1 MKISLIGL
9 GGSGKTS
16 IYATTFASKNPEDT
30 KDFAPTVMYEIRN
43 HPYLGVNVSFFDF
56 GGQED
61 YRNSYLEKPEV
72 FKETSVLIP
81 IIDLHDPD
89 KMSEAE
95 IYFKEVA
102 ETFKK
107 LNLSPEIIIFYH
119 KYDSEGYQKELLDA
133 NLKKAKE
140 IFPKLFTDAGFK
152 PKEQIT
158 SIYEQEKLS
167 IVFRDIMLANYKDIE
182 KHVETAEKQ
191 LSEINA
197 KIIVSDISG
206 NVIVHNVPG
215 ISTGLQ
221 LRADLRDFISSCNT
235 IRENFFNTDSV
246 KFVGNTK
253 EADKEIN
260 IHIFKYIL
268 SVLIMGAKLE
278 DKATMDKLKVLLQDL
293 ELFADLVV
301 KAHEE
306 LFFID
311 AIKKWYVQRV

>member
-1 MKISLIGL
+1 MKISLVGL
-9 GGSGKTS
+9 SGCGKTS
-16 IYATTFASKNPEDT
+16 IYATTFASKKPEET
-30 KDFAPTVMYEIRN
+30 KQFAPTVMYEIRN

-72 FKETSVLIP
+72 FKETNVLIP

-89 KMSEAE
+89 KMEDAE
-95 IYFKEVA
+95 KYFKKIV
-102 ETFKK
+102 ETIK
-107 LNLSPEIIIFYH
+107 NLGISPEVIIFYH

-140 IFPKLFTDAGFK
+140 IFPKIFADFN
-152 PKEQIT
+152 PKESIT
-158 SIYEQEKLS
+158 SIYETEKLS
-167 IVFRDIMLANYKDIE
+167 ILFRDILLANYKDIE
-182 KHVETAEKQ
+182 KHVENTEKQ
-191 LSEINA
+191 LSEIDA

-246 KFVGNTK
+246 KFIGSSK
-253 EADKEIN
+253 EDKKEIN
-260 IHIFKYIL
+260 IYIFKYIL
-268 SVLIMGAKLE
+268 SVLIMGANLNDQKIVEQLE
-278 DKATMDKLKVLLQDL
+278 VLLKDL

-306 LFFID
+306 
-311 AIKKWYVQRV
+311 

>member
-1 MKISLIGL
+1 MKISLVGL
-9 GGSGKTS
+9 GGCGKTS
-16 IYATTFASKNPEDT
+16 IYATTFASKNPEET

-61 YRNSYLEKPEV
+61 YRNSYLEKPDV
-72 FKETSVLIP
+72 FKETDVLIP

-95 IYFKEVA
+95 SYFKEIA
-102 ETFKK
+102 ETIKK
-107 LNLSPEIIIFYH
+107 LNLSPEVIIFYH
-119 KYDSEGYQKELLDA
+119 KYDAEGYQKELLDA
-133 NLKKAKE
+133 NLSKAKGIFPKIFADFKAKE
-140 IFPKLFTDAGFK
+140 K
-152 PKEQIT
+152 IT
-158 SIYEQEKLS
+158 TIYEQEKLS
-167 IVFRDIMLANYKDIE
+167 IIFRDILLANYKDIE
-182 KHVETAEKQ
+182 QHVESAEKQ

-260 IHIFKYIL
+260 IYIFKYIL

-278 DKATMDKLKVLLQDL
+278 DKNTTEQLKILLQDL

-301 KAHEE
+301 KAHE
-306 LFFID
+306 D
-311 AIKKWYVQRV
+311 

>member
-1 MKISLIGL
+1 MKISLVGL
-9 GGSGKTS
+9 GGCGKTS
-16 IYATTFASKNPEDT
+16 IYATTFASKAPEDT

-61 YRNSYLEKPEV
+61 YRKSYLEKPDV
-72 FKETSVLIP
+72 FKETNVLIP

-95 IYFKEVA
+95 TYFKEIA
-102 ETFKK
+102 STLK
-107 LNLSPEIIIFYH
+107 NLGVSPEVIIFYH
-119 KYDSEGYQKELLDA
+119 KYDAEGYQKELLDS
-133 NLKKAKE
+133 NLSKAKG
-140 IFPKLFTDAGFK
+140 IFPSIFADFK
-152 PKEQIT
+152 PKEQVT

-246 KFVGNTK
+246 KFVGNSK
-253 EADKEIN
+253 EDEKEIN
-260 IHIFKYIL
+260 IYIFKYIL

-278 DKATMDKLKVLLQDL
+278 DKATQDQLKILLQDL

-306 LFFID
+306 
-311 AIKKWYVQRV
+311 

>member
-1 MKISLIGL
+1 MKISLVGL
-9 GGSGKTS
+9 SGCGKTS
-16 IYATTFASKNPEDT
+16 IYATTFASKKPEET
-30 KDFAPTVMYEIRN
+30 KEFAPTVMYEIRN

-61 YRNSYLEKPEV
+61 YRSSYFEKPDV
-72 FKETSVLIP
+72 FKETNVLIP
-81 IIDLHDPD
+81 IIDLHDPE

-95 IYFKEVA
+95 IYFKKIVD
-102 ETFKK
+102 TLKN
-107 LNLSPEIIIFYH
+107 LSLSPEVIIFYH
-119 KYDSEGYQKELLDA
+119 KYDSEGYQKELLEA
-133 NLKKAKE
+133 NLKKAKSV
-140 IFPKLFTDAGFK
+140 FPKIFAGFK
-152 PKEQIT
+152 CKESIT

-167 IVFRDIMLANYKDIE
+167 IIFRDILLANYADIE
-182 KHVETAEKQ
+182 QHVENAEKQ
-191 LSEINA
+191 LSEISA

-246 KFVGNTK
+246 KFVGSTK
-253 EADKEIN
+253 EADKEID
-260 IHIFKYIL
+260 IYIFKYIL
-268 SVLIMGAKLE
+268 SVLIMGANLE
-278 DKATMDKLKVLLQDL
+278 DKKTAEQLEILLKDL

-306 LFFID
+306 
-311 AIKKWYVQRV
+311 

>member
-1 MKISLIGL
+1 MKISLVGL
-9 GGSGKTS
+9 SGCGKTS
-16 IYATTFASKNPEDT
+16 IYATTFASKKPEET
-30 KDFAPTVMYEIRN
+30 KQFAPTVMYEIRN

-72 FKETSVLIP
+72 FKETDVLIP

-89 KMSEAE
+89 KMGEAE
-95 IYFKEVA
+95 TYFKKIV
-102 ETFKK
+102 ETLK
-107 LNLSPEIIIFYH
+107 NVGVSPEVIIFYH
-119 KYDSEGYQKELLDA
+119 KYDSEGYQKELLEA
-133 NLKKAKE
+133 NLAKAKE
-140 IFPKLFTDAGFK
+140 IFPQIFTGFK
-152 PKEQIT
+152 PKESVT

-167 IVFRDIMLANYKDIE
+167 IIFRDILLTNYHDIE
-182 KHVETAEKQ
+182 KHVESAEKQ
-191 LSEINA
+191 LSEIDA

-221 LRADLRDFISSCNT
+221 LRADLRDFISTCNT
-235 IRENFFNTDSV
+235 IRENFFTTDSV
-246 KFVGNTK
+246 KFVGSTK

-260 IHIFKYIL
+260 IYIFKYIL

-278 DKATMDKLKVLLQDL
+278 DKKTAEQLDILLKDL

-306 LFFID
+306 
-311 AIKKWYVQRV
+311 